1 MKPGDLVRHPK
12 GMINV
17 CKERYSTGIV
27 LKVIQPMNPP
37 GKAQCLVFWH
47 TLEGSF
53 LYHVDQ
59 LELVQ

>member
-12 GMINV
+12 GMVNV

-27 LKVIQPMNPP
+27 LKVKQPMNPP
-37 GKAQCLVFWH
+37 GLAQCLVFWH
-47 TLEGSF
+47 TLEGTF
-53 LYHVDQ
+53 LYPVDQ